1 MTFSK
6 KIVYEGF
13 MVFLATLSIA
23 TLWTDLPYTS
33 YIVWITWA
41 IFFADF
47 VYRLYKSEN
56 KFNFLKSNPFLLV
69 AAIPLDAVFQV
80 ARFAR
85 ILHLLRLK
93 TITKYY
99 TMPFVSFLK
108 KQHYGLTSAVISV
121 FLICMMVI
129 LVVIEPGII
138 SMTDAGISVVTAV
151 TFFGEAAFSPKTTVG
166 HTIVVLITIIGV
178 MIHGFV
184 ISIAFDYVA
193 NTKWFKKVKEKTF
206 QKTNAS

>member
-1 MTFSK
+1 MMFSK

-13 MVFLATLSIA
+13 MVILATLSIA

-41 IFFADF
+41 IFFVDF
-47 VYRLYKSEN
+47 VYRIYKSQN
-56 KFNFLKSNPFLLV
+56 KLDFLKRNPFLLV

-99 TMPFVSFLK
+99 TMPFVAFLK
-108 KQHYGLTSAVISV
+108 KQHYGLTSVIIFVS
-121 FLICMMVI
+121 LIFMMAI
-129 LVVIEPGII
+129 MVVVEPGII
-138 SMTDAGISVVTAV
+138 NMKEAGISVITAV
-151 TFFGEAAFSPKTTVG
+151 TFFGKAAFSPETIVG
-166 HTIVVLITIIGV
+166 HTILVFITIIGV

-184 ISIAFDYVA
+184 ISLVFNYVTEA
-193 NTKWFKKVKEKTF
+193 MWIKKVKEKAF
-206 QKTNAS
+206 KKTNVS